1 MQIKLSECCGCAYSL
16 IIVDLNMPRM
26 GGIEFMNTI
35 EEKISKGELLHY
47 KNSTFV
53 LSTAQGDSH

>member
-1 MQIKLSECCGCAYSL
+1 
-16 IIVDLNMPRM
+16 MPRM